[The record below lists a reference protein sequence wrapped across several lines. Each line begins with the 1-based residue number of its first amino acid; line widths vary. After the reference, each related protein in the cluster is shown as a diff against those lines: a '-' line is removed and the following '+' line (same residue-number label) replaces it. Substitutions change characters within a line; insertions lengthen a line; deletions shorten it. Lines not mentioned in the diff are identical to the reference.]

1 MGVVIMTLAAKKE
14 RTHREVTTVS
24 VRYTKS
30 PTHQLQDTE
39 EMETS
44 RTFDNPIY
52 GEQNDKANRR
62 AGGSKQIVDQS
73 RLLSMSLPDHEFDN
87 PIYATE
93 ETDNAYSMITDV
105 STQDDATNR
114 QLQAA
119 TYESIHD
126 EQLPGRYR
134 PLINSAGQ

>member
-14 RTHREVTTVS
+14 CTRHEVTTVS

-52 GEQNDKANRR
+52 CEQNDKANGR

-93 ETDNAYSMITDV
+93 ETDNAYSTITDV
-105 STQDDATNR
+105 STQNDVTNG

-126 EQLPGRYR
+126 ERLPGSYR
-134 PLINSAGQ
+134 PLINGAGQ

>member
-105 STQDDATNR
+105 STQDNATN
-114 QLQAA
+114 
-119 TYESIHD
+119 
-126 EQLPGRYR
+126 
-134 PLINSAGQ
+134 

>member
-105 STQDDATNR
+105 STQDDATNG

-126 EQLPGRYR
+126 EQLPGSYR
-134 PLINSAGQ
+134 PLINGAGQ

>member
-14 RTHREVTTVS
+14 CTHREITTVS

-52 GEQNDKANRR
+52 GDKNDKVNGR

-73 RLLSMSLPDHEFDN
+73 RLLSISLPDHEFDN

-93 ETDNAYSMITDV
+93 ETNNAYSMITDV
-105 STQDDATNR
+105 STQDDVTNG
-114 QLQAA
+114 QLQA
-119 TYESIHD
+119 TYENIHD
-126 EQLPGRYR
+126 ERLPGSYR
-134 PLINSAGQ
+134 PLINGAGQ

>member
-1 MGVVIMTLAAKKE
+1 MGVIIMTLAAKKE
-14 RTHREVTTVS
+14 CTHREVTITS

-52 GEQNDKANRR
+52 GDKNDKVNGR
-62 AGGSKQIVDQS
+62 AGESKQIVDQS

-93 ETDNAYSMITDV
+93 ETNNAYFMITDV
-105 STQDDATNR
+105 STQDNATKR
-114 QLQAA
+114 QLQA

-126 EQLPGRYR
+126 EQLPGSCR
-134 PLINSAGQ
+134 PLINGAGQ